1 VASFRF
7 RCQTLSAFAV
17 ATLFAASFAQTAIA
31 GTSEPVL
38 HPALTATFLATS
50 YAPGTLAELRVRGR
64 VRQLTLQ
71 ILRAGAER
79 AWSSAGRPW
88 APPQRLRFR
97 GGTVN
102 NVRVRLGNWSSGL
115 YFARL
120 TAPDGRA
127 VAFAPFVVRPS
138 VYGTSR
144 IAVVL
149 PTYSWQAYN
158 FYD

>member
-1 VASFRF
+1 MTRRF
-7 RCQTLSAFAV
+7 LRPGVLAPLLV
-17 ATLFAASFAQTAIA
+17 ATSLAAASFAETATA
-31 GTSEPVL
+31 ATAEPVL
-38 HPALTATFLATS
+38 HPALTATFLTTS
-50 YAPGTLAELRVRGR
+50 YAPGQLAELRVRGR

-79 AWSSAGRPW
+79 AWSSVGRPW

-97 GGTVN
+97 AGTVN
-102 NVRVRLGNWSSGL
+102 TVRVRLGDWSSGL

-138 VYGTSR
+138 VPGASR
-144 IAVVL
+144 IAGIQL
-149 PTYSWQAYN
+149 LRLR
-158 FYD
+158 